1 MREKKPLGRQ
11 SADHPKLAGQI
22 LDAVLFKDPDVKER
36 QITLKEWLELVAR
49 VNQGEPEWK
58 KPDLVL
64 RGYLKEL
71 LVSAGRVKVIS
82 KAKGV
87 YQVVC

>member
-1 MREKKPLGRQ
+1 
-11 SADHPKLAGQI
+11 
-22 LDAVLFKDPDVKER
+22 
-36 QITLKEWLELVAR
+36 